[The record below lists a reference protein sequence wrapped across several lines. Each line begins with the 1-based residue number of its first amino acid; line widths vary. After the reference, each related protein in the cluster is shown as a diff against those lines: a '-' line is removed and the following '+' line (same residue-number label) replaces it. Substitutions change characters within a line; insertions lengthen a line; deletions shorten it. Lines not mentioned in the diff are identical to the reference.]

1 MRRGRSSREGNRM
14 EHNNEELGL
23 SGSLWRY
30 CGKFERQTRSEEW
43 TVG

>member
-1 MRRGRSSREGNRM
+1 M

-30 CGKFERQTRSEEW
+30 CGKFERQMRSEEW